1 MERTDPMNQTI
12 RDIITRRSI
21 RQFETKQIREEDL
34 AEILTAAKF
43 APTALNTQSLHFTV
57 IRNAKIIAEISAVNK
72 ELILAQPDSPVRQ
85 RALTEDFCN
94 FYHAPT
100 VIVISSDD
108 LPYGTAD
115 AANAAENI
123 CIAAHSLQLGSC
135 YIASFLPAFS
145 SPEAPR
151 LLDLLRMPQ
160 GKIPR
165 FAVALGYIKGD
176 SPEAPKRKENNVT
189 VIE

>member
-1 MERTDPMNQTI
+1 MRPASLVAWRWASVKYAGTVMTASVTLSPKNASAS
-12 RDIITRRSI
+12 RRS
-21 RQFETKQIREEDL
+21 FC
-34 AEILTAAKF
+34 
-43 APTALNTQSLHFTV
+43 
-57 IRNAKIIAEISAVNK
+57 KIIAEISTVNK

>member
-1 MERTDPMNQTI
+1 MNQTI
-12 RDIITRRSI
+12 RDMITRRSI
-21 RQFETKQIREEDL
+21 RSFKTEQIREEDL

-57 IRNAKIIAEISAVNK
+57 VQNPEIIAEISAVNR
-72 ELILAQPDSPVRQ
+72 ELILTQPDSPLRE
-85 RALTEDFCN
+85 RAQSDGFCN

-100 VIVISSDD
+100 VILISSDD
-108 LPYGTAD
+108 LAFGVAD

-151 LLDLLRMPQ
+151 LRCSLKIPE

-165 FAVALGYIKGD
+165 FAVALGYINGKM
-176 SPEAPKRKENNVT
+176 PEAPPRKENNVT

>member
-1 MERTDPMNQTI
+1 MNQTI

-21 RQFETKQIREEDL
+21 RQFEPEQIREEDL

-57 IRNAKIIAEISAVNK
+57 IRNAGIISEISAVNK
-72 ELILAQPDSPVRQ
+72 KLIPDQPDSPVRQ
-85 RALTEDFCN
+85 RALAEDFCN

-108 LPYGTAD
+108 LAFGVAD

-123 CIAAHSLQLGSC
+123 CIAAHSLKLGSC

-145 SPEAPR
+145 SPEAP
-151 LLDLLRMPQ
+151 LLRCSLKIPE

-165 FAVALGYIKGD
+165 FAVALGYINGKM
-176 SPEAPKRKENNVT
+176 PEAPPRKENNVT